1 MNGSGLDCRI
11 ICDATPKPVRQAE
24 GAYLLL
30 FALTLV
36 CQRKYNLN
44 APITYLFLRCCV
56 TVVFLAIGCRKLEEN
71 CACILARTLPKTVVV
86 EAEIIVSNLLCLSQ
100 GAFFDDY
107 CITSQDRRNGRPMR
121 RGSFA

>member
-11 ICDATPKPVRQAE
+11 ICDATPKSVRQAE

-36 CQRKYNLN
+36 CQQKYHLD

-71 CACILARTLPKTVVV
+71 CACILARTLPKTVVG
-86 EAEIIVSNLLCLSQ
+86 ACWLWPVS
-100 GAFFDDY
+100 
-107 CITSQDRRNGRPMR
+107 
-121 RGSFA
+121 RGPVLTCVQLRLK